1 MKKWSAYWY
10 VPVLACLVAIGGIGI
25 WNQKNNQSGLKKEQI
40 YYLDEYFVKKIEP
53 KQDVYIANE
62 KNVIWESDFSYEI
75 EKESPEFLIE
85 STEVQ
90 SEFILF
96 LVDGYV
102 QVYRMEDMREMYMA
116 TGIHM
121 DDLPEATIKEILEGK
136 KILSEEALYFFL
148 ESYSS

>member
-1 MKKWSAYWY
+1 MKRWSAYWY
-10 VPVLACLVAIGGIGI
+10 VPVLACLVAGGGLSI
-25 WNQKNNQSGLKKEQI
+25 WNQKKEQI
-40 YYLDEYFVKKIEP
+40 GPKPDQVYYLDEYFEEKADP
-53 KQDVYIANE
+53 NPDAYIANE
-62 KNVIWESDFSYEI
+62 KDVVMESNYVDETYHDKQELLQ
-75 EKESPEFLIE
+75 ESA
-85 STEVQ
+85 VVK
-90 SEFILF
+90 SEFILC

-102 QVYRMEDMREMYMA
+102 QVYRAEEMGEMYMA